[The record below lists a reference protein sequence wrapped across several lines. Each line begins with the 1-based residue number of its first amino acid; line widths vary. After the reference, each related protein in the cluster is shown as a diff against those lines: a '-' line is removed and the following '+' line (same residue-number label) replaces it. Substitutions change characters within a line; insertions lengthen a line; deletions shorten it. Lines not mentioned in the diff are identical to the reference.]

1 MPRLDRT
8 GPMGQGSMT
17 GGKRGR
23 CNPTPDIKKD
33 SAESQSNVNDNATV
47 GLGRGGVP
55 RGGGGLGR
63 GGNPR
68 GRGGLGRGQ
77 SGDNTNSLRSNTF
90 RNGFSRRYGC
100 NF

>member
-1 MPRLDRT
+1 MPKLDRT

-23 CNPTPDIKKD
+23 CNPTPDTKND
-33 SAESQSNVNDNATV
+33 SAESQPNVNDNATI

-55 RGGGGLGR
+55 KGGGGLGR

-68 GRGGLGRGQ
+68 GRGGLGRGK
-77 SGDNTNSLRSNTF
+77 SEDNASSLHSDAC
-90 RNGFSRRYGC
+90 RNGISRRYGC